1 MQQKPRFNGILA
13 VAALMVLVLFFVS
26 MSPLLS
32 VSAAKHL
39 NYSEIYYY
47 FQSNQ
52 VTSFRLDRNNLRLEL
67 WLKEGERPLPEATTE
82 LDSEEASGLLSA
94 LGPGEEDAPRFS
106 RTVSFSRDDFAN
118 KVNQKVKGAGLEAD
132 DLENQVLIKSRFASG
147 RVESVQVGAK
157 TVTGKT
163 LRTALSLDSANFTI
177 HISKDGVTVTTKGY
191 GHGVGMSQLGANAM
205 AAKGADYGELL
216 RHYYTG
222 VEIVDLED
230 FIK

>member
-1 MQQKPRFNGILA
+1 
-13 VAALMVLVLFFVS
+13 MVLVLFFVS

-94 LGPGEEDAPRFS
+94 LGSGEEDALPANGG
-106 RTVSFSRDDFAN
+106 TVYVSYKVPYGIDF
-118 KVNQKVKGAGLEAD
+118 ET
-132 DLENQVLIKSRFASG
+132 G
-147 RVESVQVGAK
+147 R
-157 TVTGKT
+157 
-163 LRTALSLDSANFTI
+163 I
-177 HISKDGVTVTTKGY
+177 
-191 GHGVGMSQLGANAM
+191 
-205 AAKGADYGELL
+205 
-216 RHYYTG
+216 
-222 VEIVDLED
+222 
-230 FIK
+230 